1 MKIIK
6 FLIFLIYLSS
16 CNKYVGSVDPDY
28 IPTNEVSEIFSNT
41 QTIHNKKK
49 IDMGS
54 ILYPKSINPDLA
66 INYSKIHK
74 ITNTNKKTVLRFFQ
88 NLIFLSKDKKVFV
101 IDSTIDKNTYVYDLT
116 LNKEEYVIHF
126 FEFENKIYLITNRSR
141 LFLLDGKNASVL
153 IDYGIYTNTIPIEFN
168 NSLIIFSVFGDIIQI
183 NLADLSISNKGSFN
197 PNPGITINSD
207 YYEDHTSLYYLFNTG
222 TLVTFDKDDFEYYN
236 NYILEDLNILSS
248 LGFFDELVIAPFSYK
263 GNLYFLDRSGKI
275 AVYNPISSDILWEF
289 DINGIVLDYLFSNDG
304 YLIILTYEKILI
316 ISSEGNIM
324 NSYPHDTDL
333 PISIFKN
340 QENIYLISENGI
352 TTMNFEDKSKDIL
365 IKNKFTSNLD
375 IFYKDRNIYLKDDKS
390 FFKLSE

>member
-1 MKIIK
+1 
-6 FLIFLIYLSS
+6 
-16 CNKYVGSVDPDY
+16 
-28 IPTNEVSEIFSNT
+28 
-41 QTIHNKKK
+41 
-49 IDMGS
+49 MGS

-101 IDSTIDKNTYVYDLT
+101 IDSTNDKNTYVYDLT
-116 LNKEEYVIHF
+116 LNKEENVIHF

-222 TLVTFDKDDFEYYN
+222 TLVTFYKDDFEYYN

-248 LGFFDELVIAPFSYK
+248 LGFFDELVIPPFSYK

-304 YLIILTYEKILI
+304 YLIILTYENILI